1 METPMEE
8 YNLEPIVEYSMT
20 PDETAAY
27 KIGILWIE
35 ISKRLF
41 PELKRVGSF
50 PKRGDP
56 RKGSLFKHCYKLYTL
71 TKGLIDIKDYK
82 FYVAAQLQIFK
93 AIEISGQHPFVSPAC
108 LIGDKAW
115 VRWKI
120 WKKKYENINKVKKV
134 EDVDIQ
140 IDISEIQKELIKTK
154 KFTDSKFL
162 NEEEFKNVSAD
173 ISRAIM
179 LGKISGFYAVL
190 SPWVKK
196 YCILG
201 DIDLTYYQDNA
212 NSHVVTYFKELF
224 KDEFQC

>member
-1 METPMEE
+1 MDE
-8 YNLEPIVEYSMT
+8 YNLEPIVEFNMT
-20 PDETAAY
+20 ADEAAAY
-27 KIGILWIE
+27 KLGILWIE

-41 PELKRVGSF
+41 PELRRTGSF
-50 PKRGDP
+50 PKKGDP

-71 TKGLIDIKDYK
+71 TKDLIDIKDYK
-82 FYVAAQLQIFK
+82 FYITAQLQIFK
-93 AIEISGQHPFVSPAC
+93 AIQISGQHPFISPAC

-120 WKKKYENINKVKKV
+120 WKKKYENINKVKTVADV
-134 EDVDIQ
+134 EIQ
-140 IDISEIQKELIKTK
+140 VDISEIEKELTKSK
-154 KFTDSKFL
+154 KFTKSKFS
-162 NEEEFKNVSAD
+162 NEEEFKNIAQD

-201 DIDLTYYQDNA
+201 NIDLSYYKDNA
-212 NSHVVTYFKELF
+212 NSAVISYFKELF
-224 KDEFQC
+224 KEEF